1 MIHGGVVMANNHVA
15 FDAKFF
21 RKDLSDSEHLKV
33 GKAFPRRGRKE
44 SVIDLWGNIWPQ
56 SRQVFALPE
65 KILLVAGQ
73 HGPAEDL
80 TPRLGPVRF
89 RPEQVV
95 DDILGLSSADAADH
109 EINRR

>member
-1 MIHGGVVMANNHVA
+1 MAHGSIVMTDDGVALDSHFLSENLTY
-15 FDAKFF
+15 AK
-21 RKDLSDSEHLKV
+21 HLKV
-33 GKAFPRRGRKE
+33 GQVFARRRRKE
-44 SVIDLWGNIWPQ
+44 AVIDLWRNIWPQ
-56 SRQVFALPE
+56 SCQVFALPE
-65 KILLVAGQ
+65 QILLVARQ

-89 RPEQVV
+89 RPKQVV